1 MIYKCQSGSKCT
13 QTFATERG
21 LHLHRLACDHYKRH
35 QAAVF
40 AKRKL
45 QAEQRKKVV
54 PKDWTRK
61 GKGMDMDSASVS
73 LSFKFTQYSRLIK

>member
-1 MIYKCQSGSKCT
+1 MIYSCRSGSRCT
-13 QTFATERG
+13 QTFPTERG

-54 PKDWTRK
+54 LKDQTQK
-61 GKGMDMDSASVS
+61 GKGRNNILNSGSVS
-73 LSFKFTQYSRLIK
+73 LSFEFTEYS